1 MIGSENGACAEAPLQ
16 KIYEGAAVVATDGP
30 IHLARRNTKGQS
42 SIYPLVLPD
51 CFDTS
56 HQIDQLMKFTSA
68 KDLMTT
74 DVKSV
79 DAEWPVNRV
88 AQFLIDHEISGAPV
102 VKDGALIGV
111 VSLTDLARHNSASGE
126 TSRRPASFYRAE
138 LEAEYA
144 EEEIDQLRVS
154 DSAGTTAEHV
164 MTPQVY
170 DVSPHTSIKQV
181 AQVMHRGG
189 IHRLFV
195 TESGK
200 IQGVI
205 SALDM
210 LKVIAEE

>member
-1 MIGSENGACAEAPLQ
+1 
-16 KIYEGAAVVATDGP
+16 
-30 IHLARRNTKGQS
+30 
-42 SIYPLVLPD
+42 
-51 CFDTS
+51 
-56 HQIDQLMKFTSA
+56 MKFTSA

-195 TESGK
+195 TESGHIK
-200 IQGVI
+200 GVI